1 MTTMQRVLGIA
12 QLVYS
17 YIYRDKIFSKY
28 SLYIPDQVFFN
39 LFYMT
44 EKAESKRFSFDKE
57 GLTSYC
63 EFQKTS
69 DIF

>member
-1 MTTMQRVLGIA
+1 M
-12 QLVYS
+12 
-17 YIYRDKIFSKY
+17 KY
-28 SLYIPDQVFFN
+28 SVSIHCIFLISFFN
-39 LFYMT
+39 VFYMT

-63 EFQKTS
+63 EFQKNS